1 MSGHSKWST
10 IKHKKAASDAKR
22 GRAWTKV
29 IKEVTVAA
37 RMGGG
42 DPANNPRLRKAID
55 AARAENMPADNITK
69 AIKRGTGELE
79 GITYEEVVYEGTGP
93 GGTLFIV
100 ESLTDNRN
108 RTVAEFRKLF
118 EKANSVLGTTGTA
131 NWAFDRRGH
140 LRLAKEAATE
150 EQLFDVALGAGAED
164 LADEGEEWLVS
175 TPPAEVDVVRSA
187 LEAAKIDVKS
197 AQLVMV
203 PKNTVQIQGRDAE
216 NVLKLMDVLDD
227 HDDVQN
233 VFANFDISDEEM
245 ARISGD

>member
-37 RMGGG
+37 RLGGG

-79 GITYEEVVYEGTGP
+79 GITYEEVTYEGTGP

-140 LRLAKEAATE
+140 LRLAKESASE

-164 LADEGEEWLVS
+164 LSDEGEEWLVS

-187 LEAAKIDVKS
+187 LEAASIQVKS

-203 PKNTVQIQGRDAE
+203 PKNTVQIEGRDAE

-233 VFANFDISDEEM
+233 VFANFDISDDEM

>member
-79 GITYEEVVYEGTGP
+79 GITYEEVTYEGTGP

-140 LRLAKEAATE
+140 LRLAKEAASE

-203 PKNTVQIQGRDAE
+203 PKNTVQIEGRDAE

-233 VFANFDISDEEM
+233 VFANFDISDAEM

>member
-140 LRLAKEAATE
+140 LRLAKEAASE

-187 LEAAKIDVKS
+187 LEAASIQVKS